1 MTPRYQ
7 YNLLFNQDKSPAMI
21 AMIAM
26 IAMRNVPLPSV
37 SNGVELNNDVLN
49 IWDDTD
55 KVTKKEGLKKS
66 LINETK
72 AAVEDCFIRKNM
84 YLTLIYL

>member
-7 YNLLFNQDKSPAMI
+7 YNLLFNQDKSPAMKAMI
-21 AMIAM
+21 ATIAM

-49 IWDDTD
+49 IWVDTD
-55 KVTKKEGLKKS
+55 K
-66 LINETK
+66 
-72 AAVEDCFIRKNM
+72 
-84 YLTLIYL
+84 LT